1 MIYAQ
6 KLELSCTRFLRYVPM
21 LLFLHRLLQ
30 YLPSLVG
37 SADSGDDFISSIIS
51 CIDLRI
57 IYMAD
62 IFAKVLMLTS

>member
-6 KLELSCTRFLRYVPM
+6 ELELSCTRFLRYV